1 MQRKNDAI
9 FRALP
14 FVMAMLLLPLVPMQ
28 SASALFGRA
37 KEETKAADGAPVAE
51 NMEICV
57 YRGVAYEGA
66 FRAVDNEGGALCFAI
81 AREPKKGTVTLT
93 EDGLGFVYTPLGR
106 LGSDS
111 FTYTASDEEG
121 NISLPATVSVTIEK
135 ANCGVFYADMDGK
148 RAHTAAVDL
157 AEHDVFTGT
166 KLGGSYFFEPER
178 TLTRGEFIAMAL
190 AAMDVSAE
198 DVRMTG
204 FCDDASI
211 PAWAKGYA
219 VSALNAGVIS
229 GVGTQ
234 EGVAFCAGD
243 LITLSEAAV
252 VLNRLLRVTDVDLSD
267 FDAPGAESAWCAQA
281 VANLQSVS
289 IIESGHFSAEK
300 MQANV
305 TRAQAAELL
314 SAAMTLREGSA
325 QKGGLLSGIFA

>member
-1 MQRKNDAI
+1 MQRRNDAI

-37 KEETKAADGAPVAE
+37 KEEPKAADGAPVAE

-135 ANCGVFYADMDGK
+135 ANCGVFYADMDGE

-211 PAWAKGYA
+211 PTWAKGYA

-252 VLNRLLRVTDVDLSD
+252 VLNRLLRVTDVDLSN

-289 IIESGHFSAEK
+289 IIESGRFSAEK

>member
-28 SASALFGRA
+28 SASALFSRA
-37 KEETKAADGAPVAE
+37 KEEPKAADGAPVAE

-57 YRGVAYEGA
+57 YRGVAYKGA

-135 ANCGVFYADMDGK
+135 ANCGVFYADMDGE

-289 IIESGHFSAEK
+289 IIESGRFSAEK

-314 SAAMTLREGSA
+314 SAAMTLREGST